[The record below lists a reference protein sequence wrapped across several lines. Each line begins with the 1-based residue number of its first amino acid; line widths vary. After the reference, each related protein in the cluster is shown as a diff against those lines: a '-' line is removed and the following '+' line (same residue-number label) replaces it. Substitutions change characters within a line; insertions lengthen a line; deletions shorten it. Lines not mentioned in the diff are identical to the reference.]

1 MLRFVLTVIVAS
13 IVIDLV
19 AGWLKLVPRYT
30 LRYAF
35 LMHAINTV
43 LLTAVLTLFV
53 TAGVYPSWALLAA
66 LMLLILWLSVRSTN
80 AIARRRGE
88 PAEKPAREPRA

>member
-1 MLRFVLTVIVAS
+1 MLSFVLTVIVAS

-19 AGWLKLVPRYT
+19 AGWLRLVPRYT

-43 LLTAVLTLFV
+43 LLSLVLTLFL
-53 TAGVYPSWALLAA
+53 TAGVYPSWALLAL
-66 LMLLILWLSVRSTN
+66 LMLLILWLSVCWTN
-80 AIARRRGE
+80 AVARRRGE
-88 PAEKPAREPRA
+88 PAEKSASEPRA